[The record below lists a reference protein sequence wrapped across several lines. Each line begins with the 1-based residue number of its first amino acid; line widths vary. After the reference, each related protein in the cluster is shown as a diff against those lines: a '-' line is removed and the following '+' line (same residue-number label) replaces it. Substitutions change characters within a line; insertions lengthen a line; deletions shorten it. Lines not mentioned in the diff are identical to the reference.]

1 MEDILKKILWQQ
13 EEILKRQSEILS
25 LIGKLEDGQNLL
37 NLKAQMQYDEL
48 NSRLEIN
55 ERSTRQIDEQIAISN
70 TRRDYELS
78 DLKSTLEK
86 LNTLEEFLRLD
97 IATRLIDK
105 AVAQ

>member
-37 NLKAQMQYDEL
+37 NFKAQMQYDEL

>member
-1 MEDILKKILWQQ
+1 MKDILKKILWQQ

-86 LNTLEEFLRLD
+86 LKTIEEFLRLD
-97 IATRLIDK
+97 IETRLIDK